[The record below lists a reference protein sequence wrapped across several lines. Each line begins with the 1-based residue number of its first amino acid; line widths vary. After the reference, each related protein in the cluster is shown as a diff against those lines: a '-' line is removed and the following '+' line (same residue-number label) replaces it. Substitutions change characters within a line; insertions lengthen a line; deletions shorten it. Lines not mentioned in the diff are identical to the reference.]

1 MEFSKKINIR
11 LTEIIF
17 TLISF
22 IIIINIAL
30 IIYSSNKLSKF
41 IGDTYYTQ
49 IISTIDNMTNILKAT
64 AEKIS
69 YDEKILKVLNE
80 NRCNYILWRRYGF
93 N

>member
-69 YDEKILKVLNE
+69 YDEKILKGLNE

>member
-30 IIYSSNKLSKF
+30 ITYSSNKLSKF

-49 IISTIDNMTNILKAT
+49 IISSIDNMTNILKAT